1 VPVVGSGG
9 VPWEPVA
16 VRLAE
21 SADCAEIA
29 EVQVGTW
36 RAAYQHVF
44 PPELLAELSVDE
56 QEAAWRTR
64 VERDSAVVWVA
75 ETRGR
80 VVGFASV
87 GPSWTEDGAGELY
100 AIYVDPD
107 AWGSGAARE
116 LMALAKAWFASE
128 GYATAILWVLA
139 DNPRA
144 RRFYEREGWRAEGAR
159 VEAVR
164 GVDVEEV
171 LYRVVVG
178 E

>member
-1 VPVVGSGG
+1 
-9 VPWEPVA
+9 VA

-21 SADCAEIA
+21 PADCAEIA
-29 EVQVGTW
+29 EVHVGTW
-36 RAAYQHVF
+36 RAAYQDVLS
-44 PPELLAELSVDE
+44 PEMLAELSVDE
-56 QEAAWRTR
+56 RAAQWRTR
-64 VERDSAVVWVA
+64 IERDSAVVWVA

-87 GPSWTEDGAGELY
+87 GPSRTEEDAGELY
-100 AIYVDPD
+100 AIYVLPD

-116 LMALAKAWFASE
+116 LMASAKAWFASE
-128 GYATAILWVLA
+128 GYATAMLWVLA

-144 RRFYEREGWRAEGAR
+144 RRFYEREGWRAEGTR

-164 GVDVEEV
+164 GVEVEEA
-171 LYRVVVG
+171 LYRVVTG